1 MFNSPAAE
9 PPSGHAIR
17 VLQLTDF
24 HFKANVGGSLLGI
37 DTELSFEDT
46 LATALRDHPQPDLA
60 LLTGDLVQDAS
71 PTGYQRLR
79 KSLNKLP
86 CPAYC
91 LPGNHDD
98 PALLSSTL
106 AGGNI
111 HAQAQ
116 ILVGGWQ
123 IICLNSSVPQSP
135 RGLLADSELTL
146 LSDLLGQHP
155 ERFALIALHHHPVA
169 SGSAWMDTMQL
180 ENSKDFFDVLSNYPK
195 VKGAVFGHV
204 HQEIDARHQGL
215 RIMGTPSTCF
225 QFKPGQTHFTLDVL
239 PPGYRWLELYDS
251 GEIHSTVG
259 RAPSLPPGFDP
270 TSAGY

>member
-1 MFNSPAAE
+1 MFNSPAPE
-9 PPSGHAIR
+9 PPSGHAIQ

-24 HFKANVGGSLLGI
+24 HFKANVGDRLLGI
-37 DTELSFEDT
+37 DTELSFRDT

-71 PTGYQRLR
+71 PMGYQRLG
-79 KSLNKLP
+79 KSLNALP

-98 PALLSSTL
+98 PALLASAL
-106 AGGNI
+106 AGGKI

-116 ILVGGWQ
+116 ILVGAWQ

-146 LSDLLGQHP
+146 LSDLLGQEP
-155 ERFALIALHHHPVA
+155 ERFALIALHHHPIA

-180 ENSKDFFDVLSNYPK
+180 ENSKEFFDVLGRYPR

-204 HQEIDARHQGL
+204 HQEMDAQHQGL

-225 QFKPGQTHFTLDVL
+225 QFKPGQTRFTLDVL
-239 PPGYRWLELYDS
+239 PPGYRWLELYES
-251 GEIHSTVG
+251 GEIRSSVA